1 MTRKSAISI
10 VACFLAAA
18 LSVGVGSTAQA
29 SQEPA
34 VTMTLQAVAL
44 TNDFWHT
51 DYWHTAVFLV
61 TNAGTRPALLESS
74 GCSFVPTNFGLPL
87 GLFGRCEVPPGANC
101 TMRVTWRPY
110 VPGPYW
116 FRFAVFEPPSVFRR
130 AKVTALGLGANLS
143 GKAHLTSRW
152 VSDLWSTNA
161 WFPAY
166 EITSPTVPRLPEPP
180 FPLNSSLKAAE
191 AEEPAPWSLG
201 FEWFTDAV
209 NSKEAS
215 LSAQQD
221 GAANGSQPIRSE
233 TNRASSA
240 AGSRR

>member
-1 MTRKSAISI
+1 MTRKFAISM
-10 VACFLAAA
+10 VAWFFAAA
-18 LSVGVGSTAQA
+18 VSARVDSTAQA

-34 VTMTLQAVAL
+34 VTMTLQAVTL

-51 DYWHTAVFLV
+51 DYCHAAVFLV
-61 TNAGTRPALLESS
+61 TNAGTSPALLEAS
-74 GCSFVPTNFGLPL
+74 GCSSGSSFLLNCPSSL
-87 GLFGRCEVPPGANC
+87 GLYGPCQVVPPGTNC

-110 VPGPYW
+110 RPGPYW
-116 FRFAVFEPPSVFRR
+116 FRFAVFEPPSAFAK

-166 EITSPTVPRLPEPP
+166 DITSPAVPRLPDPP
-180 FPLNSSLKAAE
+180 LPLFISHKAAD
-191 AEEPAPWSLG
+191 AEEPASWSLG

-215 LSAQQD
+215 
-221 GAANGSQPIRSE
+221 
-233 TNRASSA
+233 SA